1 MKNLISTRLVLAVL
15 CLSVAATVV
24 SCSGKRHMK
33 TEFTEE
39 NKAIPPDFGSDK
51 NTVLVCVLQG
61 RGSYDKYLKSA
72 AKKNY
77 KDEYVVI
84 SPEQMKQAPY
94 NDTQKYRYAFD
105 YGSGSSVSYTGS
117 SLSTTFKRFHIYD
130 RLNKKKWESGAE
142 FSFFAK
148 AMKVYMANLEAK
160 RQSMQK

>member
-1 MKNLISTRLVLAVL
+1 MKNLSKRLIFAVFGL
-15 CLSVAATVV
+15 TVAATVA

-39 NKAIPPDFGSDK
+39 NKAIPPEFGSDK

-61 RGSYDKYLKSA
+61 RNSYDKYLKSA
-72 AKKNY
+72 VKKNY
-77 KDEYVVI
+77 KGQYVLVN
-84 SPEQMKQAPY
+84 SKQLNEAPY
-94 NDTQKYRYAFD
+94 NDTSKYRYAFD